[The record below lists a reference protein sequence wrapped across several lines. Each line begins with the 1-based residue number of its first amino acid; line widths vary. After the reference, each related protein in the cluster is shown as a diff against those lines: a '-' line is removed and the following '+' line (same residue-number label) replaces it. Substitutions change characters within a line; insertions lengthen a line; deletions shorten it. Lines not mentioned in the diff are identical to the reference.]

1 MKNSPQPILRL
12 RKHRLFDFVAQIGPI
27 WLVLAVVLVISVLL
41 SDRFLTPDNIV
52 NVLHQGVIVGIVAIG
67 MTLVLILGHFD
78 LSTGAMV
85 MMAAVLAIVIGP
97 TTDTMTIAAIV
108 IPIGAG
114 AVIGSLN
121 GLIICWLGANSII
134 ATLGMQ
140 FMIFGGV
147 MALVSGAHVRTDN
160 ETEIFWYLANG
171 KFFGLPMPI
180 IIFGAVVL
188 FSSVLM
194 HFRVTGRHIYAIG
207 GDIEAA
213 RRAGISTIKV
223 GIFTFILSGVFAA
236 ISGILVASRVRHLD
250 PTAIAGYEF
259 PALTAAVLG
268 GTSLSGGIGR
278 PIDTVAAILTVTVV
292 VNVMTLR
299 GFPHSTQL
307 FAQGVILALAVAYYE
322 LRKRGDR

>member
-1 MKNSPQPILRL
+1 MINSTQYLSQLRGIGILDFT
-12 RKHRLFDFVAQIGPI
+12 RKIGPI
-27 WLVLAVVLVISVLL
+27 WLVLIVVLVIAAVL
-41 SDRFLTPDNIV
+41 SDRFFTPDNIV

-78 LSTGAMV
+78 LSTGATV

-97 TTDTMTIAAIV
+97 TTDLLTVAAII

-114 AVIGSLN
+114 AIIGSLN
-121 GLIICWLGANSII
+121 GLVVCWLGANSII

-147 MALVSGAHVRTDN
+147 MALVSGAHVRTDG
-160 ETEIFWYLANG
+160 ETAVFWYLANG
-171 KFFGLPMPI
+171 KFAGLPMPV
-180 IIFGAVVL
+180 IIFGLVVF
-188 FSSVLM
+188 FSSILM
-194 HFRVTGRHIYAIG
+194 HFRITGRHIYAIG
-207 GDIEAA
+207 GSIEAA
-213 RRAGISTIKV
+213 RRAGISTVKT
-223 GIFTFILSGVFAA
+223 GILTFIMSGVFAA
-236 ISGILVASRVRHLD
+236 ISGVLVASRVRHLD
-250 PTAIAGYEF
+250 PTSIAGYEF

-299 GFPHSTQL
+299 GFPYSTQL
-307 FAQGVILALAVAYYE
+307 FAQGIILALAVAYYE
-322 LRKRGDR
+322 FRNRGV